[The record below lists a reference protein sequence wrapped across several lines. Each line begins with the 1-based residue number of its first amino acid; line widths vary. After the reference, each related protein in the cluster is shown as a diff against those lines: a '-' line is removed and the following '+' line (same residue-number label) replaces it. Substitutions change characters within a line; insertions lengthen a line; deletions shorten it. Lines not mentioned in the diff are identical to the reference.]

1 MWASLPVRS
10 ASSSGC
16 SGRWWRWSRGC
27 TRFCSRSSSVSVKT
41 AWEKRTKDPADPRR
55 RSGRARPRG
64 LYHPRPAVGRRAAA
78 DDRRARRAGRRPEPA
93 DRRPASGRPD
103 HGAHGGRRRTRP
115 ANARPADALTAATR
129 AASRWTPNRRR
140 GSELYG
146 AHLDAEERRDQT
158 RDAELVADV
167 RARSR
172 ARNRQEARDRWRAA
186 AADKLRE
193 RQDRRRKAR
202 EHRPV
207 RRRLRRLRQRVARS
221 GSAAS
226 AAIVETAAGPG
237 ATTPGRGPSCRVGS
251 PAKPGG
257 GRRPGV
263 LQQPPARNV
272 PVGMAAVAQVPVRNG
287 AGSAGVSQRWV
298 NRGERPHENSI
309 NQYLSTVYVF
319 PASEALVSPAAGRM
333 AGSPPECRV
342 GRRAGSRLPELLRS
356 ARRERREGTEEADA
370 DEPIQRASAVARRR
384 ACSP

>member
-41 AWEKRTKDPADPRR
+41 AWEKCTKDPADPRR

-146 AHLDAEERRDQT
+146 AHLDAEERRDRT

-207 RRRLRRLRQRVARS
+207 RRRLRRLRQRVADLRL
-221 GSAAS
+221 
-226 AAIVETAAGPG
+226 P
-237 ATTPGRGPSCRVGS
+237 RVGS
-251 PAKPGG
+251 PG
-257 GRRPGV
+257 
-263 LQQPPARNV
+263 
-272 PVGMAAVAQVPVRNG
+272 
-287 AGSAGVSQRWV
+287 
-298 NRGERPHENSI
+298 
-309 NQYLSTVYVF
+309 
-319 PASEALVSPAAGRM
+319 SPAAGRVVGM
-333 AGSPPECRV
+333 AGSTPRNGSSRSTSRFPVTRIAPF
-342 GRRAGSRLPELLRS
+342 RATRNAAKALKKRTLTNPYN
-356 ARRERREGTEEADA
+356 ARRQWLADA
-370 DEPIQRASAVARRR
+370 HAALDASVAAAYSWPTDISDDDVLRELRARNGVGA
-384 ACSP
+384 